1 MRILQV
7 HERGRLQGRICCK
20 FLVQPEP
27 RVRMDVE
34 LTHSILSP
42 SLSTSLSRSIDRLGR
57 LASTLAGTKKEGTL
71 LRIAW
76 IR

>member
-1 MRILQV
+1 
-7 HERGRLQGRICCK
+7 
-20 FLVQPEP
+20 
-27 RVRMDVE
+27 MDVE